1 VRRREFLGLFGGLST
16 IILGEAAYGL
26 EAPKR
31 VALVSVGATP
41 TTKMNEGSSNIP
53 TRTFFEELRRLGYV
67 EGKNLIV
74 QRFSSGARSER
85 IPETALSER
94 PGDLPFY
101 RASRYQLIINRK
113 TAETLNLSIPPI
125 LQTAADEIIG
135 N

>member
-1 VRRREFLGLFGGLST
+1 MRRREFLSLFAGLSVAISGVARGDQT
-16 IILGEAAYGL
+16 
-26 EAPKR
+26 PKR
-31 VALVSVGATP
+31 VALVSLAAPVTQ
-41 TTKMNEGSSNIP
+41 MQEGSTIVAF
-53 TRTFFEELRRLGYV
+53 RTFFEELRRLGYV